1 MLYLLFIFLFTL
13 LLLHN
18 LQISRSFLA
27 PSVLFVLVWLVSL
40 IGLFL
45 SGNALYSISG
55 FTLMIFLVGAVA
67 FSFGGTMGQLV
78 RQYSRRL
85 HHRNITRN
93 INGSEATRSARY
105 FIMDLFLLGLAVG
118 LPFYWWQVV
127 EQFGGT
133 TSLTLAVVRAL
144 DVERSGLSQ
153 SFSLVRNFPL
163 IAAFL
168 AYALYYENDGTTSR
182 RWRAYLAVMLAV
194 VYGSFLGVKMT
205 AVIVPITAL
214 FIASMRAKR
223 LRMVMTSAV
232 FVYALVAFTI
242 GLFLINFAY
251 EKAASIWDL
260 LPIIVETIQS
270 YWLGGL
276 VAFDQIVYD
285 PHIMESTQSLGRFF
299 LETANSLGGQ
309 YYVPSL
315 HAGYTNISMDQNTNV
330 YTIYFTYYKDWGLG
344 ATVLLMWLAG
354 FVCGYIYAWA
364 RSGSLIPVVFYA
376 MLASGILLSIH
387 AEHFF
392 TGLNSYIK
400 AAVFFFFVYH
410 LFPLL
415 GSVFVKTSKA
425 SISKLKVVKC

>member
-18 LQISRSFLA
+18 LQISKSFLS
-27 PSVLFVLVWLVSL
+27 PSVLFVGVWLVSL

-45 SGNALYSISG
+45 SGDMLFSISG
-55 FTLMIFLVGAVA
+55 FTLMIYLVGAGV
-67 FSFGGTMGQLV
+67 FSFGGTTGQLV
-78 RQYSRRL
+78 RQHWQRL
-85 HHRNITRN
+85 HSGIINASDTTRN
-93 INGSEATRSARY
+93 VRY
-105 FIMDLFLLGLAVG
+105 FVMDLFLLGLSVG
-118 LPFYWWQVV
+118 VPFYWWQVV

-133 TSLTLAVVRAL
+133 TSITLAVVRAL

-153 SFSLVRNFPL
+153 PFSLVRNFPL

-315 HAGYTNISMDQNTNV
+315 HAGYTNISLNQNTNV
-330 YTIYFTYYKDWGLG
+330 YTIYFTYYKDWGLY

-364 RSGSLIPVVFYA
+364 RSGSPIPVIFYA

-387 AEHFF
+387 SEHFF
-392 TGLNSYIK
+392 TGLNSFIK